1 MQYALCAGATAIG
14 IDTGTSKRDLVTSF
28 GAHFL
33 DYQTTDLLAATQD
46 LTSGRGLDAVIV
58 TAGSSAAFATAASLL
73 KPEGRLCCVG
83 IPPGGG
89 RFETSVAEVVIKGL
103 QIKGNLV
110 GNLKECL
117 EAVEL
122 VRTGK
127 VKPRVFVRPF
137 HDLPKVYAQLE
148 KGDIAGRVVLK
159 VGDDPGPNVGIDSK
173 L

>member
-1 MQYALCAGATAIG
+1 M
-14 IDTGTSKRDLVTSF
+14 
-28 GAHFL
+28 
-33 DYQTTDLLAATQD
+33 
-46 LTSGRGLDAVIV
+46 IV
-58 TAGSSAAFATAASLL
+58 TAGSSAAFVTAASLL

-89 RFETSVAEVVIKGL
+89 RFETSVAEVAIKGL

-122 VRTGK
+122 VRSGK
-127 VKPRVFVRPF
+127 VKPHVFVRPF
-137 HDLPKVYAQLE
+137 RDLPKVYEELE

-159 VGDDPGPNVGIDSK
+159 VGEDPGPSLGNASR